1 MTQIKKT
8 EAEWRAQLTPE
19 QFHVTREHGTER
31 AFTGE
36 YWNHQADGVYVC
48 VCCGTPLFDSEHKFE
63 AHCGWPSFYSPAA
76 KDAPVAESTDHK
88 YGMTR
93 TEVHCERCGA
103 HMGHVFND
111 GPPPTGL
118 RYCINS
124 ASIRFESRKK

>member
-1 MTQIKKT
+1 MNKIDKS
-8 EAEWRAQLTPE
+8 EVEWRAQLTPE
-19 QFHVTREHGTER
+19 QFRVTRQHGTER

-36 YWNHQADGVYVC
+36 YWNHEADGVYVC
-48 VCCGTPLFDSEHKFE
+48 VCCGAPLFDSEHKFD
-63 AHCGWPSFYSPAA
+63 AHCGWPSLYSAA
-76 KDAPVAESTDHK
+76 DKTAPVAESVDSSH
-88 YGMTR
+88 GMTR

-124 ASIRFESRKK
+124 ASIKFEPRQK